1 MRRYTLQELYT
12 MAEFNQLGQQ
22 IYHDYEAVAMNDSS
36 SGLYNNTISFV
47 MSAVYGYFYGD
58 LVAYAGDSKN
68 EVKGKLYHRLGL
80 DISIKLAYW
89 YKKYTQIKKLLTTED
104 LSLLQTSKMTSS
116 SSDTTHSAGGTLQKT
131 ATTPTGVSA
140 DSSADEIDI
149 SLGSGDESA
158 NEIDTNGF
166 ADKYSNA
173 QQKFA
178 NAMASK
184 GERSGE
190 ILREGSIDD
199 LLKVLEKLPSSF
211 ATEVQKDLQKH
222 FIFDYDG
229 EFEDLYDFMEGDFSG
244 MIIGKT
250 RTNQPVEKVEGFD
263 TAIQDY
269 LNGDEVE
276 VPVGKVEG
284 FDDAVQDY
292 LDGDDATL
300 PLEKIEDADGNKR
313 FIEGDGTPSGI
324 EGITSVFCKWS
335 LSGTHLMF
343 VYAGT
348 AEQGTEIAGQANL
361 CSFEVPSWVASKL
374 YPMFSDVLELKGYD
388 FFGNDFTKDTKN
400 VFTLKSTN
408 TIIFRYG
415 SSIAYTLDK
424 DRNFRISADFLI
436 DNE

>member
-22 IYHDYEAVAMNDSS
+22 IYQDYEAVAMSESS

-116 SSDTTHSAGGTLQKT
+116 SSDKTKSAGGTLQKT

-140 DSSADEIDI
+140 TGSTDSINIDI
-149 SLGSGDESA
+149 KSGTSDGDNDVE
-158 NEIDTNGF
+158 TNGF

-178 NAMASK
+178 NATRVE

-263 TAIQDY
+263 TAVNDII
-269 LNGDEVE
+269 DEQLETDGSINDAIVDL
-276 VPVGKVEG
+276 VEG
-284 FDDAVQDY
+284 GTLDNAKPLYCHPIMIEGYNADHSKEVHLALFIFNNSETPINTLSALLSTFSAIYTAAGGTAYILLTGGFKWTSGDY
-292 LDGDDATL
+292 NDGYPTIATL
-300 PLEKIEDADGNKR
+300 IQVASDDNAQIKGVSVN
-313 FIEGDGTPSGI
+313 SG
-324 EGITSVFCKWS
+324 GVNYITSWS
-335 LSGTHLMF
+335 DLEDLTTLNISDG
-343 VYAGT
+343 V
-348 AEQGTEIAGQANL
+348 N
-361 CSFEVPSWVASKL
+361 KL
-374 YPMFSDVLELKGYD
+374 
-388 FFGNDFTKDTKN
+388 N
-400 VFTLKSTN
+400 
-408 TIIFRYG
+408 
-415 SSIAYTLDK
+415 
-424 DRNFRISADFLI
+424 
-436 DNE
+436 